1 MDGRLITD
9 RFADGDPSNNEL
21 RYGGFDVRDM
31 TFRHGGDFR
40 GLRLGAAQGGGG
52 KRRMVE
58 IRRKIEV
65 EEVCRNGYN
74 SYHQYSQLD
83 FTLLDQRLGTK
94 EELRRLTE
102 QAHALGLYV
111 SWMVKSGRR
120 RRNAVISVVINEQLN
135 MNRDCRRGDEPH
147 ELLGTEI
154 RNEFFFEGT
163 ALRVGGAA
171 ASVWSGT
178 AKWAVGVCFLHFFS
192 CMAAQRP
199 YFQVAGH
206 KEGRAPWRMHETVQ
220 GREYLLLTR
229 KPMEELH
236 STPAGRQPY
245 MDFWYNNTWDPQA
258 QYPGTL
264 YGQHGEATVDVG
276 HGTYESSDFHHN
288 GDLQDRTNSD
298 RWTGPNR
305 KGRSARRRFVVAAW
319 ELRRRSKKETEEIGF
334 GVRQAMDVETR
345 LRLLE
350 AEVLQPSNQHRREG
364 TQKLQEAVDLLEEF
378 LGRGKLYGTM
388 DDLRLEH
395 RRVQQKYL
403 AMSNALIS
411 SCDVDG
417 FRVDTPMQVPLVFYK
432 AWVPAVKLRWQED
445 VEPMVPWA
453 AGLRVAVPNVA
464 GVVQWFVKNLS
475 ISMWRNECRW
485 DLACRSQSFPS
496 LLATP
501 PLQFLP
507 KLSDVVEFSQEPT
520 QRLHFWGSILLWS
533 PFLMAFLCEAMRLIV
548 GSLKP
553 KTSIDSTLRY
563 GRLQDLETND
573 PDAETPRH
581 TPSKVQANGFGQ
593 SICFTLA
600 LVLYHIVCAGIV
612 AMAILYGWLSPDGG
626 GLSWE
631 LWALWQQ
638 LCLWTLFLQNV
649 VRCATLDREALAAPT
664 TKTVL
669 LYTVPFL
676 SELADTMKD
685 WVVTGICFLHAGAV
699 PVRLLRSGF
708 AVGAAVVLLELCGTM
723 LGVIPPFIQISKG
736 VKGLSIS
743 PPLILLQVVCATCG
757 LQWAVASCNSG
768 RFSYC
773 RDSRFAGY
781 LGLLLFLTFLAWI
794 LARCTGTSGHQPE
807 EELEEDWRDSPRGR
821 PPSDDVEWAPAAES
835 SPWRRPRVGTLFIP
849 KDGQADGCSA
859 APRRPLLLLALAM
872 LGTLGSWPRVGSVY
886 LGYVEGVFHWM
897 TDGGLLTVLSTYV
910 IFYSYVRVCL
920 NDDCAQD
927 LRKTYGGILELP
939 AKPAAPLATETRCD
953 WMARQLGNLCVDF
966 LSSSRLLIAWAEDWP
981 QGFIGVVLVFAIH
994 SHATESQQPK
1004 KIGFAGISAIIS
1016 VGKGI
1021 LIPFFQK
1028 YMFEQRSAAVQRG
1041 LDALLSPLTLEVLV
1055 DQLPGPVQ
1063 ARKVGRTL
1071 QELVREDSR
1080 DVLKRLNVGE
1090 SELFHPI
1097 HQLRSDWLNDLLNPE
1112 NRFFRAFQRCL
1123 LRSYGAEAVRE
1134 LGFSVAECQRA
1145 GFTLGQCRIA
1155 GYPPDECRDVYETG
1169 DEKTGRQLKAVGFSA
1184 MDCKNA
1190 GLSAVVCRAEGFSA
1204 KDCKDAGYS
1213 PRDCKISAWKD
1224 LLGTPLCHA
1233 RRETAM
1239 KRPAALAMKRP
1250 AASAMKRPAAL
1261 KRPSSTS
1268 AAVLKLSVQDSRGG
1282 GYPLVNMSMEIEKG
1296 QRIDDVR
1303 GIIAQAFGGP
1313 PEFMQFSSD
1322 GQNLSGEDSIDT
1334 LAKRGQ
1340 VNLDLR
1346 QAPDAPLPGSQWMG
1360 ENTMQVPAD
1369 AEERKGTVWMES
1381 TGTGA
1386 LSATEVSADDYAA
1399 LLRTLQEDE
1408 DLMRLRNSPDNF
1420 RTEVN
1425 DVVAERD
1432 CTIAPDP
1439 EQSIEYFDAF
1449 ATAIHAAHA
1458 SVNSAKGDAWLRVLG
1473 VVKYDNIS
1481 FGILQE
1487 YDGEGEL
1494 KTRFLVEVLMGF
1506 SDALYRQSHSM
1517 WMGARYKFFSHR
1529 FQVWRSPTQGALG
1542 PKASSFH
1549 ASLQEA
1555 FEMMGYAQVGT
1566 IVVQQLER
1574 VRAGF
1579 AENSPT
1585 KLFQDARDAA
1595 QASSTRVVFP
1605 PMRGASTKGAGPS
1618 GHQNVGIGAVV
1629 GCLKEV
1635 ADGSPMRKASAR
1647 RASAPVDA
1655 SIFGEFYVTPER
1667 YSTMTGRGKDHAM
1680 YHRRVGSQAFEG
1692 CGGD

>member
-1 MDGRLITD
+1 MLGRVARLGLVLVLVLAGVDTAPLTAENARWNVNLEERHVPEAYRGGWTNHSYFPSPEDWRSLSIYQLITD

-40 GLRLGAAQGGGG
+40 GLTEKLQYIKGLG
-52 KRRMVE
+52 
-58 IRRKIEV
+58 
-65 EEVCRNGYN
+65 CRGIWISPVFQNGYN

-111 SWMVKSGRR
+111 IVD
-120 RRNAVISVVINEQLN
+120 VV
-135 MNRDCRRGDEPH
+135 MNH
-147 ELLGTEI
+147 MS
-154 RNEFFFEGT
+154 NEFFFE
-163 ALRVGGAA
+163 
-171 ASVWSGT
+171 
-178 AKWAVGVCFLHFFS
+178 
-192 CMAAQRP
+192 
-199 YFQVAGH
+199 GH

-288 GDLQDRTNSD
+288 GDLQDYYD
-298 RWTGPNR
+298 P
-305 KGRSARRRFVVAAW
+305 FQ
-319 ELRRRSKKETEEIGF
+319 I
-334 GVRQAMDVETR
+334 
-345 LRLLE
+345 
-350 AEVLQPSNQHRREG
+350 HY
-364 TQKLQEAVDLLEEF
+364 
-378 LGRGKLYGTM
+378 GKLYGTM

-736 VKGLSIS
+736 AKGLSIS

-1213 PRDCKISAWKD
+1213 PRDCKAAGYKSQGFLSMMWK
-1224 LLGTPLCHA
+1224 
-1233 RRETAM
+1233 
-1239 KRPAALAMKRP
+1239 
-1250 AASAMKRPAAL
+1250 
-1261 KRPSSTS
+1261 
-1268 AAVLKLSVQDSRGG
+1268 
-1282 GYPLVNMSMEIEKG
+1282 
-1296 QRIDDVR
+1296 
-1303 GIIAQAFGGP
+1303 
-1313 PEFMQFSSD
+1313 
-1322 GQNLSGEDSIDT
+1322 
-1334 LAKRGQ
+1334 
-1340 VNLDLR
+1340 
-1346 QAPDAPLPGSQWMG
+1346 
-1360 ENTMQVPAD
+1360 
-1369 AEERKGTVWMES
+1369 
-1381 TGTGA
+1381 
-1386 LSATEVSADDYAA
+1386 
-1399 LLRTLQEDE
+1399 
-1408 DLMRLRNSPDNF
+1408 
-1420 RTEVN
+1420 
-1425 DVVAERD
+1425 
-1432 CTIAPDP
+1432 
-1439 EQSIEYFDAF
+1439 
-1449 ATAIHAAHA
+1449 
-1458 SVNSAKGDAWLRVLG
+1458 
-1473 VVKYDNIS
+1473 
-1481 FGILQE
+1481 
-1487 YDGEGEL
+1487 
-1494 KTRFLVEVLMGF
+1494 
-1506 SDALYRQSHSM
+1506 
-1517 WMGARYKFFSHR
+1517 
-1529 FQVWRSPTQGALG
+1529 
-1542 PKASSFH
+1542 
-1549 ASLQEA
+1549 
-1555 FEMMGYAQVGT
+1555 
-1566 IVVQQLER
+1566 
-1574 VRAGF
+1574 
-1579 AENSPT
+1579 
-1585 KLFQDARDAA
+1585 
-1595 QASSTRVVFP
+1595 
-1605 PMRGASTKGAGPS
+1605 
-1618 GHQNVGIGAVV
+1618 
-1629 GCLKEV
+1629 
-1635 ADGSPMRKASAR
+1635 
-1647 RASAPVDA
+1647 
-1655 SIFGEFYVTPER
+1655 
-1667 YSTMTGRGKDHAM
+1667 
-1680 YHRRVGSQAFEG
+1680 
-1692 CGGD
+1692 